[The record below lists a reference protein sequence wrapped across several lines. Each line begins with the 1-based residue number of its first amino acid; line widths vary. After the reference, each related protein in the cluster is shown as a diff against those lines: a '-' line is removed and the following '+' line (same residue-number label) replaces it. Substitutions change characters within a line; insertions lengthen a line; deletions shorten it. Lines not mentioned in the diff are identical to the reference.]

1 LKADPRPQTDV
12 VLPDIATT
20 GQLIPVCEIRRHAI
34 TIARVAVGHQHGEAR
49 RLDRWRVRP
58 DLIDELPVDLA
69 MLASGRQSGSIARER
84 GQDD

>member
-1 LKADPRPQTDV
+1 M
-12 VLPDIATT
+12 LPDIAAT
-20 GQLIPVCEIRRHAI
+20 GQVIPVCEIRRHAI
-34 TIARVAVGHQHGEAR
+34 TIVLVAIAHRHVEAR

-58 DLIDELPVDLA
+58 DLVDELPVDLA